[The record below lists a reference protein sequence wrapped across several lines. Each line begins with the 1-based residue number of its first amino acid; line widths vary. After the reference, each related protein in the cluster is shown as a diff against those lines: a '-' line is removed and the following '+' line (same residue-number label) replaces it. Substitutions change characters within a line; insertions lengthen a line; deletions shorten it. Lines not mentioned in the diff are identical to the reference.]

1 MDSPCS
7 RRTFLAGGAL
17 SLVSLA
23 GCAGVSAPLP
33 DSNPAPVDRDADR
46 NGNDCADVY
55 ETLSVD
61 NEYGEQATIGVTI
74 VHEHDGEKTVF
85 DEVFRVPPGGGRIV
99 REPVF
104 ASGLGT
110 YRIGATY
117 EQFQT
122 SKTIEGVPC
131 HTRRNRLV
139 SVTLDQ
145 YGSLGVDVEWA

>member
-1 MDSPCS
+1 MEQ
-7 RRTFLAGGAL
+7 RTFLAGGAL
-17 SLVSLA
+17 SLASLA

-33 DSNPAPVDRDADR
+33 DSNPAPVDQDADR
-46 NGNDCADVY
+46 NGNDCPDVH
-55 ETLSVD
+55 EMLSVS
-61 NEYGEQATIGVTI
+61 NERDEQATIGVTV
-74 VHEHDGEKTVF
+74 VHEHDGEKVVF
-85 DEVFRVPPGGGRIV
+85 DETFRVPPGGGRIA

-104 ASGLGT
+104 SSGLGT
-110 YRIGATY
+110 HRIEATH

-131 HTRRNRLV
+131 QTRRNRIV